1 MGEIIVIELD
11 GVPEAL
17 NVMQRK
23 FRNHHARHKYNQKW
37 YQAVMM
43 AARGKVPPS
52 PWPLVKLTVVVTLPP
67 KRFRDYDGLVASLKP
82 IVDGLRIACIIK
94 DDNYKVT
101 GPWDVTQVADKTNP
115 DGSVRILVENR
126 TGQNLDARDH

>member
-1 MGEIIVIELD
+1 MKPIIVELD

-23 FRNHHARHKYNQKW
+23 FRNHHVRHKYNQKW
-37 YQAVMM
+37 YQAVML
-43 AARGKVPPS
+43 AVRGQVPPE
-52 PWPLVKLTVVVTLPP
+52 PWTRVKLTVIVTLPP
-67 KRFRDYDGLVASLKP
+67 RRFRDYDGLVASLKP

-101 GPWDVTQVADKTNP
+101 GPWDVVQRADITKP
-115 DGSVRILVENR
+115 DGSVRIIIENLI
-126 TGQNLDARDH
+126 GVDENERDH